1 MTKRFSSQELY
12 DLRNLIPIHI
22 LIEEILMIPSK
33 ITEGFFR
40 FLCPLCSEFNT
51 ATNPETNLARCFRCQ
66 KNFNTID
73 MVMVTRKASF
83 VESVRFLKKC
93 RHAFAENENDGQ
105 VQNACLQNEDLPMT
119 ATAPKSK
126 SNPFVIAHDTEAKLQ
141 KQRDETYLPTVT
153 PVHSFTSDHKKVA
166 DKHNCLPETNTSSA
180 YYDSRKQPVAI
191 GTVLQ
196 TLGFNASHL
205 GTGELSALPDPEPCG
220 AGPKNEQIV
229 DAPTAK
235 IDGLKACQQKSII
248 QRLVQLE
255 HNLEHVS
262 RQLEQVRA
270 MIGVIDNQGHLS
282 TFPK

>member
-12 DLRNLIPIHI
+12 NLRNLIPIHI

-51 ATNPETNLARCFRCQ
+51 ATNPENNLARCFRCQ

-73 MVMVTRKASF
+73 MVMVIRKASF

-119 ATAPKSK
+119 ATGPKSK
-126 SNPFVIAHDTEAKLQ
+126 NNPFVISHDTEAKPQ
-141 KQRDETYLPTVT
+141 KQRHNIYLPTIK
-153 PVHSFTSDHKKVA
+153 PGHSFPCDHRKVG
-166 DKHNCLPETNTSSA
+166 DKDRSFPETNTSSG
-180 YYDSRKQPVAI
+180 YYDGRKQPVAI

-196 TLGFNASHL
+196 TLGLNASHL
-205 GTGELSALPDPEPCG
+205 GNEEISALPDPEPRG
-220 AGPKNEQIV
+220 AGPENEQIL
-229 DAPTAK
+229 DAPASK

-255 HNLEHVS
+255 HNFEHLS

-270 MIGVIDNQGHLS
+270 MIGLTDNQDYLS
-282 TFPK
+282 SFPK